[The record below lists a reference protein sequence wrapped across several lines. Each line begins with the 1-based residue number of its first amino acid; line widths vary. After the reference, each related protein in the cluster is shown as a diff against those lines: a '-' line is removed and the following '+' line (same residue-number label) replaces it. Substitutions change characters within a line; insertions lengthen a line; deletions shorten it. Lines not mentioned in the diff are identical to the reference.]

1 MFDIGGWEFLIIVIV
16 AIVIIGPK
24 DLPGL
29 IRSVVGWVRKAREL
43 AREFQSGI
51 DDLAQEVELE
61 KIGDEFR
68 DGIGLGETGDIGNT
82 IHQEITS
89 AIDPD
94 GDVTEAF
101 EGAKGILEDDLA
113 KIQQDLDQQ
122 DDFADDLA
130 EVTEL
135 PASAKKKDPADKE
148 PADEKAPEKTDQGK
162 T

>member
-1 MFDIGGWEFLIIVIV
+1 MFDIGGWEFLIIGIV

-68 DGIGLGETGDIGNT
+68 DGVGLGETGDIGNT
-82 IHQEITS
+82 IHQEIIN

-94 GDVTEAF
+94 GDVTDAF
-101 EGAKGILEDDLA
+101 DGAKEIIEEDLT
-113 KIQQDLDQQ
+113 KIQNNLDQQ
-122 DDFADDLA
+122 DEIDDEPDDVA
-130 EVTEL
+130 EQHST
-135 PASAKKKDPADKE
+135 AKKLKSANNE
-148 PADEKAPEKTDQGK
+148 PSEKTDQGK